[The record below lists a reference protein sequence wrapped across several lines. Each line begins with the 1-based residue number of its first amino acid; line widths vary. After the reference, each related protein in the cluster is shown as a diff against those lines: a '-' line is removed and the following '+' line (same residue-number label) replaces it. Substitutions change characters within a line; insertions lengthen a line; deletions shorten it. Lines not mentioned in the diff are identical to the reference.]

1 MSLRKGSSELTAEAS
16 DPPGGPGSPAS
27 IRTSHT
33 AWGSG
38 VATCPGGTS
47 SSANLLLEDS
57 PAYRIQCWW
66 LRRALPPQHAGQLW
80 SGPLCIAYYQDTQ
93 CSRTRAEPV
102 CRINW
107 IRRHGTFPSCHL
119 RRKLHDPLSYVAG
132 DAASYTWHC
141 FDKTAPGHT
150 GRGTPGAG
158 KDIRRKISFA
168 CDAIMYEQYDIL
180 YYNAG
185 PTCWGPSSHVRAS
198 LEI

>member
-16 DPPGGPGSPAS
+16 DPRRGPGPPAS

-38 VATCPGGTS
+38 AATCPGGMG
-47 SSANLLLEDS
+47 SSASLLLEDS

-66 LRRALPPQHAGQLW
+66 LRRALPPQHAGQPW

-107 IRRHGTFPSCHL
+107 IRRHNTFPSCHL
-119 RRKLHDPLSYVAG
+119 CRKLHGPFDYAAG
-132 DAASYTWHC
+132 DAASYTWRRSSVQHAHALSC
-141 FDKTAPGHT
+141 RNGGF
-150 GRGTPGAG
+150 PGAG
-158 KDIRRKISFA
+158 K
-168 CDAIMYEQYDIL
+168 
-180 YYNAG
+180 
-185 PTCWGPSSHVRAS
+185 
-198 LEI
+198 EIQERDLLRLQRNNV